1 MCTALRYCVIL
12 GIGFGST
19 VVPSLAHAQDMGKP
33 PPEADK
39 VVAGPGKAPEAPKLA
54 PSPDG
59 SSAAVSAGGLSSSG
73 NSRMV
78 AFTGSGNFDWRGG
91 SNGFGASF
99 VGNYGKSAPPGGEME
114 TTTENFQG
122 RVRYDRYVIEDAS
135 VFMLATG
142 RHDRFQGLA
151 FRLNLDPGFKYLF
164 VNRPAT
170 VLWAEAGYDFQ
181 YDTRTSEAR
190 DVKDDMGVVID
201 RLDKHE
207 TDHSARIFLGFRHA
221 FNDATA
227 LSNGIEYLQSF
238 IDSDRY
244 RFNYDVLFTAKVWG
258 DLALGAGFN
267 ARYDNQPL
275 PDKEKLDTTST
286 LSLIYAY
293 SSAAK

>member
-1 MCTALRYCVIL
+1 LALSL
-12 GIGFGST
+12 SAGI
-19 VVPSLAHAQDMGKP
+19 AHAQDLGAP
-33 PPEADK
+33 PPEAEK
-39 VVAGPGKAPEAPKLA
+39 VAAGPGPAPDAPKLTTA
-54 PSPDG
+54 PEGTTASL
-59 SSAAVSAGGLSSSG
+59 SAGGLSSSG

-78 AFTGSGNFDWRGG
+78 AFTGSGQYDWRGG
-91 SNGFGASF
+91 ANGVGASL
-99 VGNYGKSAPPGGEME
+99 VGNYGKSAPPDGEME

-122 RVRYDRYVIEDAS
+122 RVRYDRYVIDDAS
-135 VFMLATG
+135 VFLLVTG

-164 VNRPAT
+164 VNRPKT
-170 VLWAEAGYDFQ
+170 QLWAEAGYDFQ

-190 DVKDDMGVVID
+190 DVLDDMGMVIE

-207 TDHSARIFLGFRHA
+207 TDHSARLFLGFKHA

-238 IDSDRY
+238 VHTDQY

-258 DLALGAGFN
+258 DLALGVGFN

-275 PDKEKLDTTST
+275 PNKEKLDTTST
-286 LSLIYAY
+286 LSLVY
-293 SSAAK
+293 SFTNVVKE

>member
-99 VGNYGKSAPPGGEME
+99 VGNY
-114 TTTENFQG
+114 
-122 RVRYDRYVIEDAS
+122 
-135 VFMLATG
+135 
-142 RHDRFQGLA
+142 
-151 FRLNLDPGFKYLF
+151 
-164 VNRPAT
+164 
-170 VLWAEAGYDFQ
+170 
-181 YDTRTSEAR
+181 
-190 DVKDDMGVVID
+190 
-201 RLDKHE
+201 
-207 TDHSARIFLGFRHA
+207 
-221 FNDATA
+221 
-227 LSNGIEYLQSF
+227 
-238 IDSDRY
+238 
-244 RFNYDVLFTAKVWG
+244 
-258 DLALGAGFN
+258 
-267 ARYDNQPL
+267 
-275 PDKEKLDTTST
+275 
-286 LSLIYAY
+286 
-293 SSAAK
+293 